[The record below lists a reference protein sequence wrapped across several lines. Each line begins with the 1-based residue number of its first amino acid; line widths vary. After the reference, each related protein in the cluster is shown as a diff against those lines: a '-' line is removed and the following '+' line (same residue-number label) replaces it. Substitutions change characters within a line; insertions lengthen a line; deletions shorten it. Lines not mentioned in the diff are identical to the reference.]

1 MITESRRRAYLD
13 AMQVTTWLPRSE
25 LPFAAPSRPELLA
38 RIAVELDPPPAP
50 VMELKSPEAEPTSS
64 ISRPAVGASAPTA
77 TPAADALRAAL
88 PRVATPDPKKLS
100 VSVSDEP
107 APTVEQKTSVP
118 PPRFAL
124 QLLRAGNVV
133 LLVELPT
140 GESFQ
145 SRDPAYLLLKDLLR
159 AAKLPDKPQ
168 QVGDGEPIRWPLLH
182 RGSIDQGAEAAR
194 DYVQGV
200 VAAELEDMGC
210 ACLWLIGAPALRFA
224 GEVEPDAC
232 YRELSIDGLGF
243 ALTMP
248 GLEQLMEQPGSKAQL
263 WKAMRRGMARWV
275 VGLTESS
282 SGIHD

>member
-1 MITESRRRAYLD
+1 MITESRRRAFLD
-13 AMQVTTWLPRSE
+13 AMQITTWLPRAE
-25 LPFAAPSRPELLA
+25 LPFAAPSRPELLQFFEA
-38 RIAVELDPPPAP
+38 EEEAAPVVELQPAP
-50 VMELKSPEAEPTSS
+50 QPARATSEGLA
-64 ISRPAVGASAPTA
+64 PAAAASTS
-77 TPAADALRAAL
+77 PAADAARAVMS
-88 PRVATPDPKKLS
+88 RVSMPESKKS
-100 VSVSDEP
+100 AIKADEGQTR
-107 APTVEQKTSVP
+107 AVEQSVAVP

-124 QLLRAGNVV
+124 QLLRAGNVL

-145 SRDPAYLLLKDLLR
+145 SRDPAYILLKDLLR
-159 AAKLPDKPQ
+159 AARLPDSPQ

-182 RGSIDQGAEAAR
+182 RGSLDQGAEAAR

-210 ACLWLIGAPALRFA
+210 ACLWLVGSPALRFA

-232 YRELSIDGLGF
+232 YRELTIEGLGV

-263 WKAMRRGMARWV
+263 WKAMRRSMPRWV
-275 VGLTESS
+275 IGLSGSTSS
-282 SGIHD
+282 VHE

>member
-1 MITESRRRAYLD
+1 MITESRRLAYLD
-13 AMQVTTWLPRSE
+13 AMQVTTWLPRTE
-25 LPFAAPSRPELLA
+25 LPYAAPSRPELLQ
-38 RIAVELDPPPAP
+38 RIEAEPEPLPAP
-50 VMELKSPEAEPTSS
+50 VIELESPAPQPITSTS
-64 ISRPAVGASAPTA
+64 KPASSTCGPTA
-77 TPAADALRAAL
+77 SPAADALRAAL
-88 PRVATPDPKKLS
+88 PRVAPPEARK
-100 VSVSDEP
+100 VVVSDEAGP
-107 APTVEQKTSVP
+107 AVEQKPSVP

-124 QLLRAGNVV
+124 QLLRSGNVV

-145 SRDPAYLLLKDLLR
+145 SRDPAYILLKDLLR

-200 VAAELEDMGC
+200 VAAELEEMAC

-224 GEVEPDAC
+224 GEVEADAC

-248 GLEQLMEQPGSKAQL
+248 GLEQLMEQPESKAQL
-263 WKAMRRGMARWV
+263 WKAMRRAMARWV
-275 VGLTESS
+275 VGLTEST
-282 SGIHD
+282 SGLHD